1 MYLKQYIFIAYLNL
15 QTVFDLNRLTRI
27 MDFSAALPTF
37 VVTLREGFEAALVV
51 GIVMACLKKA
61 EQTKLYSWVYLGI
74 FSGIFASVAVG
85 FLLAGVV
92 SGVDAVGGIYAPV
105 VKELLEGIF
114 GLVAIAMLSWMLLW
128 MTRQAKSLK
137 GEVEGAISSALNND
151 NAGKA
156 VFILIFIAVVRE
168 GFETVLFILAK
179 FQQDWT
185 LPAVG
190 AVAGLVLASLMGI
203 ALFSLGVKINIRLFF
218 QVMGV
223 FLLLIVGGLVM
234 GALKHFDATLIILNR
249 LTLSQLCLFHNG
261 SCILGV
267 KIWDGANIL
276 PDQQF
281 PGIVLK
287 ALFGYRQTLY
297 LGQIVGYFSFLSL
310 VGIAYF
316 QSLGIKLSMEK
327 KQL

>member
-1 MYLKQYIFIAYLNL
+1 MNF
-15 QTVFDLNRLTRI
+15 TV
-27 MDFSAALPTF
+27 ALPTF

-61 EQTKLYSWVYLGI
+61 KQTELYRWVYLGI
-74 FSGIFASVAVG
+74 LGGIIASVAVG
-85 FLLAGVV
+85 FLLAGVIT
-92 SGVDAVGGIYAPV
+92 GVETVGGIYAPV
-105 VKELLEGIF
+105 VKQLLEGIF

-128 MTRQAKSLK
+128 MTKQAKSLK
-137 GEVEGAISSALNND
+137 GEVEGAISTALDND

-156 VFILIFIAVVRE
+156 VFVLIFIAVVRE

-190 AVAGLVLASLMGI
+190 AVAGLILASLMGV
-203 ALFSLGVKINIRLFF
+203 ALFSLGIRINIRLFF
-218 QVMGV
+218 QVMGI

-234 GALKHFDATLIILNR
+234 GALKHFDSALVLLNQ
-249 LTLSQLCLFHNG
+249 LTLTQLCLFNNG
-261 SCILGV
+261 SCILGTQV
-267 KIWDGANIL
+267 WDGSSL
-276 PDQQF
+276 LSDREF

-297 LGQIVGYFSFLSL
+297 LGQIIAYLSFLAII
-310 VGIAYF
+310 GTTYF
-316 QSLGIKLSMEK
+316 QSLGIKIGGGNAEK
-327 KQL
+327 SAS

>member
-1 MYLKQYIFIAYLNL
+1 
-15 QTVFDLNRLTRI
+15 
-27 MDFSAALPTF
+27 MDFTAALPTF

-61 EQTKLYSWVYLGI
+61 EQTQLYRWVYLGI
-74 FSGIFASVAVG
+74 FGGIVASVAVG
-85 FLLAGVV
+85 FLLAGAI
-92 SGVDAVGGIYAPV
+92 SGVETAGGIYAPV

-128 MTRQAKSLK
+128 MTKQAKSIK
-137 GEVEGAISSALNND
+137 GEVEGAISSALSND

-185 LPAVG
+185 LPTIG
-190 AVAGLVLASLMGI
+190 AVAGLTLATIMGV
-203 ALFSLGVKINIRLFF
+203 ALFSLGVRINIRLFF
-218 QVMGV
+218 QVMGI

-234 GALKHFDATLIILNR
+234 GALKHFDAALAIM
-249 LTLSQLCLFHNG
+249 SQLSANNLCWSNE
-261 SCILGV
+261 SCILGTQV
-267 KIWDGANIL
+267 WDGSSLL
-276 PDQQF
+276 PDKEF
-281 PGIVLK
+281 PGIVFK

-297 LGQIVGYFSFLSL
+297 LGQIVAYISFLAA
-310 VGIAYF
+310 VGTAYF
-316 QSLGIKLSMEK
+316 KSLGLKLPTT
-327 KQL
+327 KQQSASS

>member
-1 MYLKQYIFIAYLNL
+1 
-15 QTVFDLNRLTRI
+15 
-27 MDFSAALPTF
+27 MDFTAALPTF

-61 EQTKLYSWVYLGI
+61 QQTDLYKWVYLGI
-74 FSGIFASVAVG
+74 LGGIIASVAVG
-85 FLLAGVV
+85 FLLAGVIT
-92 SGVDAVGGIYAPV
+92 GVETAGGIYAPV
-105 VKELLEGIF
+105 VKQLLEGIF

-128 MTRQAKSLK
+128 MTKQAKSLK
-137 GEVEGAISSALNND
+137 GEVEGAISTALDND

-156 VFILIFIAVVRE
+156 VFVLIFIAVVRE

-190 AVAGLVLASLMGI
+190 AVAGLTLASLMGV
-203 ALFSLGVKINIRLFF
+203 ALFSLGVRINIRLFF
-218 QVMGV
+218 QVMGI

-234 GALKHFDATLIILNR
+234 GALKHFDSALVLLNQ
-249 LTLSQLCLFHNG
+249 LTLSQICLFNNE
-261 SCILGV
+261 SCILGTQV
-267 KIWDGANIL
+267 WDGSSLL
-276 PDQQF
+276 PDKEF

-297 LGQIVGYFSFLSL
+297 LGQIIAYLSFLAI
-310 VGIAYF
+310 VGTTYF
-316 QSLGIKLSMEK
+316 QSLGIKIGGGNTEK
-327 KQL
+327 SA

>member
-1 MYLKQYIFIAYLNL
+1 
-15 QTVFDLNRLTRI
+15 
-27 MDFSAALPTF
+27 MDFTAALPTF
-37 VVTLREGFEAALVV
+37 FVTLREGFEAALVV

-61 EQTKLYSWVYLGI
+61 EQTQLYRWVYLGI
-74 FSGIFASVAVG
+74 FGGIIASIAVG

-92 SGVDAVGGIYAPV
+92 SGVETAGGIYAPV
-105 VKELLEGIF
+105 VKQLLEGIF

-128 MTRQAKSLK
+128 MTKQAKSLK
-137 GEVEGAISSALNND
+137 GEVEGAISSALDND

-156 VFILIFIAVVRE
+156 VFLLIFIAVVRE

-190 AVAGLVLASLMGI
+190 AIAGLTLAAIMGI
-203 ALFSLGVKINIRLFF
+203 ALFSLGVRINIRLFF
-218 QVMGV
+218 QVMGI

-234 GALKHFDATLIILNR
+234 GALKHFDAA
-249 LTLSQLCLFHNG
+249 LTLLNQLTLNQLCLFNN
-261 SCILGV
+261 SCILGSQV
-267 KIWDGANIL
+267 WNGSNIL
-276 PDQQF
+276 PDKEF

-297 LGQIVGYFSFLSL
+297 LGQIIAYFSFLI
-310 VGIAYF
+310 VIGTAYF
-316 QSLGIKLSMEK
+316 QSLEIKLPAK
-327 KQL
+327 KPSASS

>member
-1 MYLKQYIFIAYLNL
+1 
-15 QTVFDLNRLTRI
+15 
-27 MDFSAALPTF
+27 MDFTGALPTF
-37 VVTLREGFEAALVV
+37 IVTLREGFEAALVV

-61 EQTKLYSWVYLGI
+61 EQTQLYRWVYLGI
-74 FSGIFASVAVG
+74 LGGIIASVAVG
-85 FLLAGVV
+85 FLLNGVV
-92 SGVDAVGGIYAPV
+92 SGVETAGGVYAPV
-105 VKELLEGIF
+105 VKQFLEGIF

-137 GEVEGAISSALNND
+137 GEVEGAISSALDKD

-156 VFILIFIAVVRE
+156 VFVLIFIAVVRE

-190 AVAGLVLASLMGI
+190 AVAGLTLAAIMGV
-203 ALFSLGVKINIRLFF
+203 ALFSLGVRINIRRFF
-218 QVMGV
+218 QVMGI

-234 GALKHFDATLIILNR
+234 GALKHFDAALALM
-249 LTLSQLCLFHNG
+249 SQLFSNNWCWSSE
-261 SCILGV
+261 SCILGTQV
-267 KIWDGANIL
+267 WDGSNIL
-276 PDQQF
+276 PDKQF

-297 LGQIVGYFSFLSL
+297 LGQVIAYVSFLIA
-310 VGIAYF
+310 VGTAYF
-316 QSLGIKLSMEK
+316 QSLGLKLSVNRQRSASSEP
-327 KQL
+327 